1 MPLWKPQVRLNSLNF
16 QKQFMGYA
24 VLQFAKSK
32 AATFQ
37 LTQHIER
44 IIIPKNCDPLRT
56 HLNRELITFPDGVGN
71 RDEAIAHRIN
81 NAGIKRK
88 ISDKQVRAICI
99 ILSGSHDDMHR
110 IEAEGRIGSW
120 SKDSLQWLDETFG
133 KGNTVSAVL
142 HMDETSP
149 HIHATV
155 VPIVKG
161 ERRKAKQEAENGKRK
176 YRKKPTETVRL
187 CADDVLTRQKL
198 EQYHDTY
205 ADAMA
210 KYGLQRGIRGSEARN
225 ITTSQYYRELFAKN
239 EELKENINNLLKK
252 QTDTEK
258 KLSQVKSE
266 VSKEKFKNA
275 KAEMGANL
283 IDGVNLLFGGSK
295 TKQQQAEIEELKS
308 ENATLKDE
316 NRSLKTEMQS
326 LQKEYATTTDKL
338 CAELKKIFDLFPN
351 LRELLSI
358 ERMCRLV
365 GFSDKLTKQILTG
378 GKVGFKGS
386 LYSAE
391 YKRKF
396 STEHS
401 TAQIEPEPNKP
412 GKLRLAIDGVDII
425 EWFRMKYR
433 EFQRSVG
440 VNIPDRN
447 ERKGMKM

>member
-1 MPLWKPQVRLNSLNF
+1 
-16 QKQFMGYA
+16 MGYA

-44 IIIPKNCDPLRT
+44 IIIPKNCDPTRT
-56 HLNRELITFPDGVGN
+56 HLNRELITFPDGVSN
-71 RDEAIAHRIN
+71 RDEAIVHRIN

-99 ILSGSHDDMHR
+99 ILSGSYDDMNR
-110 IEAEGRIGSW
+110 IEADGQIGGW
-120 SKDSLQWLDETFG
+120 CNDSLKWLDETFG

-142 HMDETSP
+142 HMDETTA

-198 EQYHDTY
+198 ETYHDTY
-205 ADAMA
+205 ADAME

-239 EELKENINNLLKK
+239 EELKENIDDLLK
-252 QTDTEK
+252 QQSDAEK

-266 VSKEKFKNA
+266 VSKEKFRNA

-283 IDGVNLLFGGSK
+283 MDGVNSLFGGSK
-295 TKQQQAEIEELKS
+295 TKQQQAEIEGLKS
-308 ENATLKDE
+308 EIASLKDE
-316 NRSLKTEMQS
+316 NRSLKTEMQT

-338 CAELKKIFDLFPN
+338 RTELKKVYELFPK

-365 GFSDKLTKQILTG
+365 GFSDDLIKRILSD

-391 YKRKF
+391 YKRNF

-401 TAQIEPEPNKP
+401 TAEIVPEPSNP
-412 GKLRLAIDGVDII
+412 GKLRLAIDGVNII
-425 EWFRMKYR
+425 EWFRLKYR
-433 EFQRSVG
+433 EFQRSIG
-440 VNIPDRN
+440 LDWADRN
-447 ERKGMKM
+447 VGKRLKT

>member
-1 MPLWKPQVRLNSLNF
+1 
-16 QKQFMGYA
+16 MGYA

-44 IIIPKNCDPLRT
+44 IIIPKNCDPTRT
-56 HLNRELITFPDGVGN
+56 HLNRELITFPDGVSN
-71 RDEAIAHRIN
+71 RDEAIVHRIN

-99 ILSGSHDDMHR
+99 ILSGSYDDMNR
-110 IEAEGRIGSW
+110 IEADGQIGGW
-120 SKDSLQWLDETFG
+120 CNDSLKWLDETFG

-142 HMDETSP
+142 HMDETTA

-161 ERRKAKQEAENGKRK
+161 ERRKARQEAENGKRK
-176 YRKKPTETVRL
+176 YRKKLTETVRL

-198 EQYHDTY
+198 ETYHDTY
-205 ADAMA
+205 ADAME

-239 EELKENINNLLKK
+239 EELKENIDDLLK
-252 QTDTEK
+252 QQSDAEK

-266 VSKEKFKNA
+266 VSKEKFRNA

-283 IDGVNLLFGGSK
+283 MDGVNSLFGGSK

-308 ENATLKDE
+308 EVASLKDI
-316 NRSLKTEMQS
+316 NRSLKTEMQT
-326 LQKEYATTTDKL
+326 LQKEYTTTTDKL
-338 CAELKKIFDLFPN
+338 RAELRKIYDLFPN

-365 GFSDKLTKQILTG
+365 GFSDDLIKRILTG
-378 GKVGFKGS
+378 DKVGFRGS

-401 TAQIEPEPNKP
+401 VAQMQAEPKQPD
-412 GKLRLAIDGVDII
+412 KLRLTIDGVDVI
-425 EWFRMKYR
+425 EWFRLQYR

-440 VNIPDRN
+440 INIRESN
-447 ERKGMKM
+447 EKKKIKL

>member
-1 MPLWKPQVRLNSLNF
+1 
-16 QKQFMGYA
+16 MGYT
-24 VLQFAKSK
+24 VLQIAKSK

-44 IIIPKNCDPLRT
+44 IIIPKNCAPSRT
-56 HLNRELITFPDGVGN
+56 HLNRELITFPDGVKN
-71 RDEAIAHRIN
+71 RDEAIVHRIN

-99 ILSGSHDDMHR
+99 ILSGSHDDMNR
-110 IEAEGRIGSW
+110 IETEGQMGNW
-120 SKDSLQWLDETFG
+120 CNDSLKWLDETFG

-142 HMDETSP
+142 HLDETTP

-176 YRKKPTETVRL
+176 YRKKPTDTVRL

-198 EQYHDTY
+198 EKYHDTY
-205 ADAMA
+205 ADAMS

-239 EELKENINNLLKK
+239 EELKENIDKLLQK
-252 QTDTEK
+252 QTEAEK

-283 IDGVNLLFGGSK
+283 MDGVNSLFGNSK
-295 TKQQQAEIEELKS
+295 AKQQQAEIEELQS
-308 ENATLKDE
+308 ENTTLKDE
-316 NRSLKTEMQS
+316 NRSLKTEMQT
-326 LQKEYATTTDKL
+326 LQKEYTSTTDKL
-338 CAELKKIFDLFPN
+338 RAELKKIFDLFPN

-365 GFSDKLTKQILTG
+365 GFSDDLTQRILSG

-412 GKLRLAIDGVDII
+412 GKLRLAIDGADII
-425 EWFRMKYR
+425 EWFRMKYK
-433 EFQRSVG
+433 EFQKSIG
-440 VNIPDRN
+440 IDWTDRN
-447 ERKGMKM
+447 VGRGRKM